1 MRYKYLLQVDVNS
14 AVTSCRYRCYPV
26 NGMPLKK
33 EKQKL
38 VQCKGG
44 FKQINKTK
52 VLHVANSG
60 KLPTGITH
68 LGGQINNK
76 LFKKG
81 LAENYMT

>member
-1 MRYKYLLQVDVNS
+1 
-14 AVTSCRYRCYPV
+14 
-26 NGMPLKK
+26 MPLKK

-76 LFKKG
+76 RFKKG
-81 LAENYMT
+81 